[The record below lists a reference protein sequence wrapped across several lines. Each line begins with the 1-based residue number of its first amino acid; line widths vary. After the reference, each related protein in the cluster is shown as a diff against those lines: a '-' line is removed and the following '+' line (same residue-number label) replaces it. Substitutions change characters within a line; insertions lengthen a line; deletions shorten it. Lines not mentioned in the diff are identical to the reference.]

1 MILYFANRKMDI
13 LGIAATELPGS
24 YVILSDKKIEDVDS
38 GVSSFECE
46 IGFNKSNRST
56 LEKMTQVGNYL
67 LRSNDTGQF
76 KKKYSYNENEF
87 FTIIDTEIDTK
98 KQVIYIYAEDAG
110 LDLLN
115 EIAPAYE
122 ATETHTSDWYIN
134 KYIKD
139 SGFTIGINE
148 IPDYNTRKLSWDGES
163 SVTERL
169 ASIATQFGGYEL
181 SYTFKVKGL
190 QVVNKYVNIF
200 EQRGSDTGVQLRL
213 NRDIDNI
220 VVKKTVANLAT
231 AFMCTGGTPE
241 DSEEPITLKGYKY
254 DDGDFYVGDT
264 GVLNGVLMS
273 RKSVEKWSRYVW
285 AQEPNQITGYD
296 GHIIKTYSYETL
308 SQKTLCSHAISELKK
323 VCDMEVNYEA
333 DIKNLPDNIKVGDR
347 VYIIDDA
354 GQLYLSSRLLQIE
367 TSVIDDSKTV
377 ILGETII
384 KRDGIAKEVKA
395 LAKQFVTNSK
405 KASKAIVLSN
415 NAKAES
421 ESAKAEAA
429 AANAFAVSAKT
440 YAESAQAKAKAA
452 EQSSASAQEKAQSAQ
467 KAVESVSHNVSVI
480 ETTVSNAQAA
490 ADCAQQAA
498 TTATEKASEA
508 AKAAQNAETDAKTA
522 KTASENAQTAAS
534 SAASNAEKSIST
546 AAVAKSEAEE
556 ATATAIAA
564 KLDAEQAEK
573 DVAGLGDGLET
584 VSHTMKTEYARKT
597 DLTETTADL
606 QTKISR
612 NAANIESSAYKL
624 MVIDETANNAASKI
638 ESAQNAATLAQEQ
651 ADAATA
657 EATAAQQAADTARIA
672 ANDAQAEA
680 DTAQVAYETARSV
693 ADEAEAALLAA
704 KKNLATVEA
713 RADSTEE
720 EIAAAHAALTAA
732 QTAADTAQA
741 DADAAAIT
749 AQNALNIAIE
759 AVANADK
766 AQISADDATNK
777 SALAQAIADEAKG
790 NADSVKAIADEAAD
804 IAAEAQETANTAK
817 ANAEAA
823 QETANNAYTTASEA
837 QATADAAQEVLQQAN
852 ANLETAELRLEEVL
866 ADVDATAEE
875 VESARADVA
884 KAQSAA
890 DEAQICANEAQ
901 ETADT
906 AKASADSAQAAAD
919 EAKENAD
926 AAQKAADEAQR
937 VSDEAQGYV
946 YALAKRTVEAEAK
959 IAQNADAIEL
969 RATKTEVVETL
980 GGYYTKEETDS
991 QFTVTSESILSE
1003 VSAVSTKTTENG
1015 TEISRVKTSI
1025 EQAVDMIKNL
1035 VRGKN
1040 GESLMTQTDDGFQ
1053 FDFATFQEEIDKSS
1067 ELLAKY
1073 DDRIKL
1079 GRYEGEPCIEFSE
1092 SSTDFKVVITNKRIL
1107 FFEGSSTPTYIFEN
1121 TLHTENIEVKDEIR
1135 QCGFVWKVRKNGNYG
1150 LSWKG
1155 AES

>member
-38 GVSSFECE
+38 GVSSFECK

-200 EQRGSDTGVQLRL
+200 EQRGSDIGVQLRL

-285 AQEPNQITGYD
+285 AKEPNQITGYD

-440 YAESAQAKAKAA
+440 YAESAQAKAEAA

-467 KAVESVSHNVSVI
+467 EAVESVSHNVSVI
-480 ETTVSNAQAA
+480 ETTVSNAQTAADNAQAA
-490 ADCAQQAA
+490 AVTASNKADQAA
-498 TTATEKASEA
+498 ENAQNALTQAEA
-508 AKAAQNAETDAKTA
+508 AKTAADSATVSSQEAVEKAEQVTATAAEAKTA
-522 KTASENAQTAAS
+522 AQEASATAA
-534 SAASNAEKSIST
+534 
-546 AAVAKSEAEE
+546 
-556 ATATAIAA
+556 AA
-564 KLDAEQAEK
+564 KADAEQAAS
-573 DVAGLGDGLET
+573 DIDALGQDLET
-584 VSHTMKTEYARKT
+584 TKTTMSTDYARKT
-597 DLTETTADL
+597 ELTEATANL
-606 QTKISR
+606 QTQITQNSAEISST
-612 NAANIESSAYKL
+612 ASKL
-624 MVIDETANNAASKI
+624 VTIDETANSAAEQAENAQNIAATAQQQAADAISSAGAAQTEADNAKTAAAAAQAEATNAANAAATAQSVANKADADLTKAKADLESVTSRVDATEAEI
-638 ESAQNAATLAQEQ
+638 ESAQTAVTIAQEAADKAKTDAASAAAKAATAQTKADTAAENAASAQTAADKAAEKATLAQKVADEATGSAAAAQ
-651 ADAATA
+651 ASADNADKKAAAAQSLAQAAQSTA
-657 EATAAQQAADTARIA
+657 ETAQTKANEAADTAA
-672 ANDAQAEA
+672 
-680 DTAQVAYETARSV
+680 
-693 ADEAEAALLAA
+693 
-704 KKNLATVEA
+704 
-713 RADSTEE
+713 
-720 EIAAAHAALTAA
+720 AA
-732 QTAADTAQA
+732 QTAANEASNKANQAQTELDTAKANLEAVKAKTDSTAEEVAAAQA
-741 DADAAAIT
+741 AVDIAQAAADAA
-749 AQNALNIAIE
+749 
-759 AVANADK
+759 K
-766 AQISADDATNK
+766 ADAT
-777 SALAQAIADEAKG
+777 AAQATADE
-790 NADSVKAIADEAAD
+790 
-804 IAAEAQETANTAK
+804 AK
-817 ANAEAA
+817 ANAE
-823 QETANNAYTTASEA
+823 TA
-837 QATADAAQEVLQQAN
+837 QAAANTAKNAADAAQ
-852 ANLETAELRLEEVL
+852 
-866 ADVDATAEE
+866 
-875 VESARADVA
+875 
-884 KAQSAA
+884 AA
-890 DEAQICANEAQ
+890 
-901 ETADT
+901 
-906 AKASADSAQAAAD
+906 ADSAQAAAD
-919 EAKENAD
+919 K
-926 AAQKAADEAQR
+926 
-937 VSDEAQGYV
+937 AQGDV
-946 YALAKRTVEAEAK
+946 DALEVRVINAETS
-959 IAQNADAIEL
+959 ITQNADAIEL
-969 RATKTEVVETL
+969 AATKTEVVETL

-1035 VRGKN
+1035 VRGKD

-1053 FDFATFQEEIDKSS
+1053 FDFATFQEEINKSS

-1079 GRYEGEPCIEFSE
+1079 GTYEGEPCIEFSE

-1121 TLHTENIEVKDEIR
+1121 TLHTENIEVKDEIK
-1135 QCGFVWKVRKNGNYG
+1135 QGGFAWKVRENGNYG
-1150 LSWKG
+1150 LMWKG

>member
-200 EQRGSDTGVQLRL
+200 EQRGSDIGVQLRL

-264 GVLNGVLMS
+264 GILNGVLMS
-273 RKSVEKWSRYVW
+273 RKAVEKWSRYVW
-285 AQEPNQITGYD
+285 AKEPNQITGYD

-395 LAKQFVTNSK
+395 FAKQFVTNSK

-415 NAKAES
+415 NAKA
-421 ESAKAEAA
+421 AA
-429 AANAFAVSAKT
+429 G
-440 YAESAQAKAKAA
+440 
-452 EQSSASAQEKAQSAQ
+452 KAQGDVNALG
-467 KAVESVSHNVSVI
+467 VRVI
-480 ETTVSNAQAA
+480 
-490 ADCAQQAA
+490 
-498 TTATEKASEA
+498 
-508 AKAAQNAETDAKTA
+508 
-522 KTASENAQTAAS
+522 
-534 SAASNAEKSIST
+534 NAEKSIT
-546 AAVAKSEAEE
+546 QNAG
-556 ATATAIAA
+556 AIA
-564 KLDAEQAEK
+564 L
-573 DVAGLGDGLET
+573 
-584 VSHTMKTEYARKT
+584 
-597 DLTETTADL
+597 
-606 QTKISR
+606 
-612 NAANIESSAYKL
+612 
-624 MVIDETANNAASKI
+624 
-638 ESAQNAATLAQEQ
+638 AATK
-651 ADAATA
+651 
-657 EATAAQQAADTARIA
+657 
-672 ANDAQAEA
+672 
-680 DTAQVAYETARSV
+680 
-693 ADEAEAALLAA
+693 DEV
-704 KKNLATVEA
+704 T
-713 RADSTEE
+713 
-720 EIAAAHAALTAA
+720 
-732 QTAADTAQA
+732 
-741 DADAAAIT
+741 
-749 AQNALNIAIE
+749 
-759 AVANADK
+759 
-766 AQISADDATNK
+766 
-777 SALAQAIADEAKG
+777 
-790 NADSVKAIADEAAD
+790 
-804 IAAEAQETANTAK
+804 
-817 ANAEAA
+817 
-823 QETANNAYTTASEA
+823 
-837 QATADAAQEVLQQAN
+837 
-852 ANLETAELRLEEVL
+852 
-866 ADVDATAEE
+866 
-875 VESARADVA
+875 
-884 KAQSAA
+884 
-890 DEAQICANEAQ
+890 
-901 ETADT
+901 
-906 AKASADSAQAAAD
+906 
-919 EAKENAD
+919 
-926 AAQKAADEAQR
+926 
-937 VSDEAQGYV
+937 
-946 YALAKRTVEAEAK
+946 
-959 IAQNADAIEL
+959 
-969 RATKTEVVETL
+969 ETL
-980 GGYYTKEETDS
+980 GGYYTKDETDS
-991 QFTVTSESILSE
+991 KTTVTSESIRSE
-1003 VSAVSTKTTENG
+1003 VSEVSTKTTENE
-1015 TEISRVKTSI
+1015 TEMSKVKTSI

-1035 VRGKN
+1035 VHGKD

-1053 FDFATFQEEIDKSS
+1053 FDFATFQEEINKSS

-1079 GRYEGEPCIEFSE
+1079 GTYEGEPCIEFSE
-1092 SSTDFKVVITNKRIL
+1092 SSTDFKFVITNKRIL
-1107 FFEGSSTPTYIFEN
+1107 FFEGSSTPAYIFKN

-1135 QCGFVWKVRKNGNYG
+1135 QGGFVWKVRKNGNYG

-1155 AES
+1155 VEA